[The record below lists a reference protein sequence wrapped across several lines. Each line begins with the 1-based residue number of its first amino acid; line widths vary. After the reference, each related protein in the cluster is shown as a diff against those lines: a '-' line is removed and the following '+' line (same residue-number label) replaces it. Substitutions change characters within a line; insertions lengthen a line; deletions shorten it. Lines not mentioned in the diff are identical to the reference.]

1 MNGSTKDSSNEIM
14 ERVISGSSPTSKAMD
29 RTTDSQDGDALG
41 EMINEAAMSI
51 LDGEDFTVEP
61 TQIK

>member
-1 MNGSTKDSSNEIM
+1 M